1 MADVTASE
9 TCDLLLTGGSVVT
22 VDEDRR
28 VVEPGAVAIAGDRV
42 AAVGPAA
49 DLAGI
54 GATRTIDCTGCA
66 VIPGFIDCH
75 DHVVAPIV
83 RGLWDRTAPGP
94 RPVAPP
100 RIDVGVE
107 RDEALAAAARL
118 GALEAAKAG
127 TTSVVC
133 LHDGVDLGSTLA
145 VAAAIEEVGL
155 RGVVALRMT
164 GDVGEI
170 AIVRAAIEARRGSRV
185 EVWPAPLV
193 FGPEEALRAAASL
206 ARELGAGWQPNACGP
221 GAGPTTPRSE
231 GWMGPVEWLDGEG
244 LLGPSTTLAG
254 ATSLEDRAVERLG
267 ASRTGVVY
275 SPVSDQRS
283 GRGVLPLRM
292 LRDAGAVVG
301 LGHGGAGGRHDMF
314 EQMKQAILLQRV
326 DSLDPTISVAEEAFE
341 LATTEGARMIA
352 SEAGSLAP
360 GRLAD
365 VTVVRLGRAHT
376 TPWHRTVAALVYSAR
391 PADVEIAIVGG
402 EIVVEDGRSTKV
414 DEAAVIADATR
425 AAGTLASRA
434 GLEPPLA
441 PGLPPRLRRDER
453 AQPSNDPEGPR
464 AHAGPGRP
472 REMT

>member
-66 VIPGFIDCH
+66 VIPGFIDCQ
-75 DHVVAPIV
+75 DRVVAPIV
-83 RGLWDRTAPGP
+83 RGLRDRTAPGP
-94 RPVAPP
+94 NPVAPP

-107 RDEALAAAARL
+107 REEAQAAARL

-221 GAGPTTPRSE
+221 GADATAPRSG
-231 GWMGPVEWLDGEG
+231 GWMGAVEWLDGEG

-254 ATSLEDRAVERLG
+254 ATSLEDRTVERLG

-414 DEAAVIADATR
+414 DEAAVIADARR

-434 GLEPPLA
+434 GLEPP
-441 PGLPPRLRRDER
+441 
-453 AQPSNDPEGPR
+453 R

-472 REMT
+472 LEMT